1 MRKREAGFS
10 RVVFC
15 SARGAAPP
23 PAFAGSAEAWTH
35 ALRTRGESHIHA
47 RSLLQGTMST
57 LFIPNYIHFPLYAQ
71 ESAVDDAARAVK
83 HNTRDCH

>member
-1 MRKREAGFS
+1 MRK

-47 RSLLQGTMST
+47 RSMFAGHDVYSLHPKL
-57 LFIPNYIHFPLYAQ
+57 YIHFPLYAQ